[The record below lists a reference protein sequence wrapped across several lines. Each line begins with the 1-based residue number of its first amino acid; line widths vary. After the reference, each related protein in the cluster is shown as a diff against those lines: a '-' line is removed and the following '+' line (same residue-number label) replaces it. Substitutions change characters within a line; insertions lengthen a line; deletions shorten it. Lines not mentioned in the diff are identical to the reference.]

1 MSETLIA
8 SPATPPPIKKNR
20 GKKKN
25 WSFSAGPYRF
35 RIRIYEN
42 PTTKVI
48 TGEMRDSS
56 RACGY
61 RSVVLRHPNGV
72 PFTREEGQ
80 AWATDQSALWQKT
93 KEPVHEEVP
102 RLGRVLGL
110 YAKHRTP
117 KKSASEQ
124 KADAARTE
132 LWKRFLGE
140 GTDLSKLEL
149 KDAESFI
156 DQRRSG
162 AIDARGNPVEPK
174 LQKSVGDSAIGDD
187 LLWLRGL
194 IAWAIR
200 WKDNGHYLMKENP
213 TRGWPIPKE
222 KNVRRPIA
230 TTDRYEALR
239 RKSDHVM
246 MTIGRGK
253 KATKVRSYLSELL
266 DLAYHTGRRI
276 SAIRQLRH
284 EDLKLKQ
291 NSILWPRTTDKV
303 KKDWLVPMSRE
314 VRTVIDRVRRDRPLS
329 IGGYLFPSPTDST
342 KAVSKELVYSWLRE
356 AEDRAELPH
365 LEQGGWH
372 CFRRGWATARKGMPV
387 QDLMAFG
394 GWESPVCLET
404 LYQQADQANLQRIAD
419 THVEL
424 REVRQA

>member
-1 MSETLIA
+1 M
-8 SPATPPPIKKNR
+8 KR
-20 GKKKN
+20 KKN
-25 WSFSAGPYRF
+25 WSFSAGPYGF
-35 RIRIYEN
+35 RIRIYED
-42 PTTKVI
+42 PKTKII
-48 TGEMRDSS
+48 TGEMRDPS
-56 RACGY
+56 RPCGY

-102 RLGRVLGL
+102 RLGRILAL

-117 KKSASEQ
+117 KKSLSEQ
-124 KADAARTE
+124 KADVARTE
-132 LWKRFLGE
+132 LWTHFLG
-140 GTDLSKLEL
+140 GQTDLSKLEL

-162 AIDARGNPVEPK
+162 AIDARGNPVELK
-174 LQKSVGDSAIGDD
+174 KQKPVGDSAIGDD

-194 IAWAIR
+194 IAWGIR

-230 TTDRYEALR
+230 STDRYEALR
-239 RKSDHVM
+239 RVGDQIT

-253 KATKVRSYLSELL
+253 KATKVRSHFSELL

-284 EDLKLKQ
+284 DDLKLKEGPHG
-291 NSILWPRTTDKV
+291 SILWPRSTDKV
-303 KKDWLVPMSRE
+303 KRSWLVPMSKE
-314 VRTVIDRVRRDRPLS
+314 VRDVVDRVRRARPA
-329 IGGYLFPSPTDST
+329 IAGYLFPSPTDSS
-342 KAVSKELVYSWLRE
+342 KAVSKELASEWLER
-356 AEDRAELPH
+356 AEVLAELPH

-372 CFRRGWATARKGMPV
+372 TFRRGWATARKGEPI
-387 QDLMAFG
+387 QDLMAIG
-394 GWESPVCLET
+394 GWENPVCLET
-404 LYQQADQANLQRIAD
+404 LYTQADQATLSRIVN
-419 THVEL
+419 TKFEL